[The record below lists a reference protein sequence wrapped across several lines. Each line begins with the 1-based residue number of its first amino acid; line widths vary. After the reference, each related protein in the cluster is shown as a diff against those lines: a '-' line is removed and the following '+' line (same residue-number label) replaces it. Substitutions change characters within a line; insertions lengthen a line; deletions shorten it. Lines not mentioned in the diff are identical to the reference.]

1 MLIYAF
7 KRLGV
12 ALLVL
17 IAISIIAFG
26 LLRIS
31 GDPAIAL
38 AGEGA
43 SQQDIEYVRD
53 HYGFNKPI
61 VIQYVNWAKR
71 AIRGDLGESIY
82 LRQPVSQIIL
92 ERAPTTI
99 LLGVL
104 ALVFALCLAI
114 PMGVL
119 AAIYPNSHIDRAA
132 LSISVVGQAM
142 PTFFFG
148 LLMILVF
155 GVWLGWLP
163 ISGDSSWKNFV
174 MPSIALGYYATPAIM
189 RLTRAGMIEVLS
201 SDYIRTARGKGLKRT
216 SILFKH
222 ALRNAIIPVVSLA
235 AVQLGFM
242 LGGSVIIESIFS
254 LNGLGNLAWQT
265 IRRSDF
271 EVMQAVVLT
280 IASFYILLTYLA
292 DLLNAYL
299 DPRIRVN

>member
-1 MLIYAF
+1 MFIYAL

-17 IAISIIAFG
+17 VAISIIAFG

-43 SQQDIEYVRD
+43 SQQDIEYVRH

-61 VIQYVNWAKR
+61 VIQYVDWAKR
-71 AIRGDLGESIY
+71 ALSGDLGESIY
-82 LRQPVSQIIL
+82 LRQPVSEIIL

-104 ALVFALCLAI
+104 SLVFALCLAI

>member
-1 MLIYAF
+1 MLIYAL

-12 ALLVL
+12 ALLVFVS
-17 IAISIIAFG
+17 ISIIGFV
-26 LLRIS
+26 LLRAS

-43 SQQDIEYVRD
+43 SQQDVEYVRQ
-53 HYGFNKPI
+53 HYGFNRPI
-61 VIQYVNWAKR
+61 YIQYVDWAKR
-71 AIRGDLGESIY
+71 ALTGDLGDSIY
-82 LRQPVSQIIL
+82 LRQPVSQVIA
-92 ERAPTTI
+92 ERAPTTL
-99 LLGVL
+99 LLG
-104 ALVFALCLAI
+104 ALSLCFALILAI

-119 AAIYPNSHIDRAA
+119 AALYPNSYIDRTA
-132 LSISVVGQAM
+132 LTIAVVGQAL
-142 PTFFFG
+142 PTFFFS
-148 LLMILVF
+148 LLLIVIF
-155 GVWLGWLP
+155 GVWLHWLP
-163 ISGDSSWKNFV
+163 IAGNSSWKNFI

-201 SDYIRTARGKGLKRT
+201 SDYIRTARAKGLRRST
-216 SILFKH
+216 VLFKH
-222 ALRNAIIPVVSLA
+222 ALRNAVIPVVSLA

-292 DLLNAYL
+292 DLLNAFL
-299 DPRIRVN
+299 DPRIRTS